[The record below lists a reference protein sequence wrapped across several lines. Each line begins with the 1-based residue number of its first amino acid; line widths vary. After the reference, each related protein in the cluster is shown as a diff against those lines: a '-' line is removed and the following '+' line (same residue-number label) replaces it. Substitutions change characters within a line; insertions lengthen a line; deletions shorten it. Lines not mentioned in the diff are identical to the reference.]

1 MSGVV
6 IKLDDDDEEEDD
18 DVAELLAGDDSLDS
32 DEDSTRYLTTRI
44 MVLKGIWN
52 FPSTDLPLESRCF
65 GHFGDEDFFVT

>member
-32 DEDSTRYLTTRI
+32 DEDSTRYLTTLF
-44 MVLKGIWN
+44 LKPNLYASGRHLDM
-52 FPSTDLPLESRCF
+52 SQT
-65 GHFGDEDFFVT
+65 

>member
-32 DEDSTRYLTTRI
+32 DEDSTRYLNTLSNKI
-44 MVLKGIWN
+44 FFI
-52 FPSTDLPLESRCF
+52 LENRTPF
-65 GHFGDEDFFVT
+65 

>member
-32 DEDSTRYLTTRI
+32 DEDSTRYLTTLQK
-44 MVLKGIWN
+44 MHSLQDLK
-52 FPSTDLPLESRCF
+52 
-65 GHFGDEDFFVT
+65 

>member
-32 DEDSTRYLTTRI
+32 DEDSTRYLTTLFNEIFSFRKHDFKCN
-44 MVLKGIWN
+44 LASN
-52 FPSTDLPLESRCF
+52 CF
-65 GHFGDEDFFVT
+65 RDFNV